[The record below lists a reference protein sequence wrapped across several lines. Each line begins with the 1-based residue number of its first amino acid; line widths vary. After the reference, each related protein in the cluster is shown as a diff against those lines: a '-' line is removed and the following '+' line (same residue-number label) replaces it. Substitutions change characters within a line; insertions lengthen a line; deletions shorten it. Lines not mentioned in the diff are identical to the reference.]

1 MYLRHLIYLR
11 LVIEQGSF
19 AAAAQAA
26 GVSQPA
32 ISHAMKQLQQQFTAP
47 LLVRF
52 GRRSVPTELALQL
65 ASEVASLE
73 QRMDAL
79 VTASPPRA
87 DRDVLRIG
95 LTPSAALVCG
105 PILYD
110 GWCSGHPRRRL
121 ELTSADE
128 GSLLAGCSGVRSI
141 SSWRPSPEASSPEAW
156 TAGRSIGFPLLST
169 LVGRIPLSAHRRSK
183 PCRAWHGLVSAQA
196 CAGRWMS

>member
-19 AAAAQAA
+19 AAAAEMA

-32 ISHAMKQLQQQFTAP
+32 VSHAMKQLQQQFTAP
-47 LLVRF
+47 LLVRS
-52 GRRSVPTELALQL
+52 GRRYVPTDLALQL

-79 VTASPPRA
+79 ATASPPRA

-128 GSLLAGCSGVRSI
+128 GGLLAGLQRRAFDLVVAPKPRGFVPRGVACRRLYQLS
-141 SSWRPSPEASSPEAW
+141 PS
-156 TAGRSIGFPLLST
+156 ST
-169 LVGRIPLSAHRRSK
+169 LGGPIPPSVRRRSK
-183 PCRAWHGLVSAQA
+183 RCRAWHGLVSAQA